1 MFDRRKVAADK
12 LKDCIRERGYT
23 EASFSQMTGIPK
35 QEIEKLLNAEVDNRY
50 TFEKYIKM
58 ILTALNLSAEN
69 LMLFSIQKSVL
80 SCPASGS
87 FDLQMNEKI
96 KKQYNL
102 LWDIVDLCMIYYD
115 DV

>member
-23 EASFSQMTGIPK
+23 KASFSQMTGIPK
-35 QEIEKLLNAEVDNRY
+35 QEMEKLLNADVDNRS
-50 TFEKYIKM
+50 TFEKYIKR
-58 ILTALNLSAEN
+58 ILTALDLSVED
-69 LMLFSIQKSVL
+69 LMFFSIQKAVL
-80 SCPASGS
+80 LCHVSGS